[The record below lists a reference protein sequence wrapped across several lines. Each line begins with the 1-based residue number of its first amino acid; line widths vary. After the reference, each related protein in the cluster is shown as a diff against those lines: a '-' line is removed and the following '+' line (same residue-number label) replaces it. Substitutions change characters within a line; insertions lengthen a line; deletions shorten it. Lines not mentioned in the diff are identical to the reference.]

1 MQVTRT
7 RGATLI
13 VVALSWGVACG
24 GQTDRTGED
33 LEGGAGSGGASGGG
47 SGGASGAGRNG
58 AGGSTPLGECK
69 KGVPATSDP
78 EQLCP
83 WVGFKD
89 KLCYDTKE
97 AACACACPRDRAST
111 CISSL
116 PGEPT
121 DRVPVECY

>member
-1 MQVTRT
+1 MQVTRS
-7 RGATLI
+7 RGALI
-13 VVALSWGVACG
+13 VAALLSGFIACG

-33 LEGGAGSGGASGGG
+33 LEGGAGSGGASGGA
-47 SGGASGAGRNG
+47 SGGGRNG
-58 AGGSTPLGECK
+58 AGGSTPLDECR
-69 KGVPATSDP
+69 KGAPATSNP
-78 EQLCP
+78 EQFCP

-89 KLCYDTKE
+89 ELCYVTKE

-116 PGEPT
+116 PGGPT